1 MKFSPFFNQLGYL
14 CVSWKKDRHS
24 KLNFS
29 YAKDHWIISI
39 VQKKNKKNPTKTD
52 REGPQKLKIKLKY
65 KLPTCIQTKGCFSI
79 R

>member
-39 VQKKNKKNPTKTD
+39 VQKKKTKKT
-52 REGPQKLKIKLKY
+52 PQKQIERGLR
-65 KLPTCIQTKGCFSI
+65 S
-79 R
+79 